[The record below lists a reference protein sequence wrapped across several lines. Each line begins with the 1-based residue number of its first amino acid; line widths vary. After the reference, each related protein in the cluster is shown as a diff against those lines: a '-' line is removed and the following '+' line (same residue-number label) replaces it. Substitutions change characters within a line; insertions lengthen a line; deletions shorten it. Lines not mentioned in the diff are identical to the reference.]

1 MSFHRHA
8 GEVIPGLWVGDIRS
22 VSYIDDI
29 IQTSTNAPI
38 HLATTQ
44 NKVNRKNSNTNVR
57 LTVISVMSSMNLMNY
72 VADLLREKQKDLQN
86 KQHQPQNELQY
97 RNIDVKLEDNSA
109 DEDMKDALN
118 INSEC
123 SKTQPIV
130 THADQSHNSC
140 DLKTIDICHVQVPLR
155 DSLDADLMTVLNE
168 TSASIDNALGMHP
181 NHQPNLSNN
190 HDVRICL
197 VHCAKGASRS
207 VSIIIGYLLS
217 RHPND
222 YPTFNEALECV
233 RKVRPQA
240 MPNVQF
246 AIDLRKY
253 ARDVHN
259 S

>member
-1 MSFHRHA
+1 
-8 GEVIPGLWVGDIRS
+8 
-22 VSYIDDI
+22 
-29 IQTSTNAPI
+29 
-38 HLATTQ
+38 
-44 NKVNRKNSNTNVR
+44 
-57 LTVISVMSSMNLMNY
+57 MSSMNLMNY
-72 VADLLREKQKDLQN
+72 VADLLREKQNDLQN

-118 INSEC
+118 INSEFN
-123 SKTQPIV
+123 KTQPI
-130 THADQSHNSC
+130 THNSY
-140 DLKTIDICHVQVPLR
+140 DVKTIDICHVQVPLR

-181 NHQPNLSNN
+181 NHQPNPNN
-190 HDVRICL
+190 THDVRICL

-217 RHPND
+217 RYPND

-233 RKVRPQA
+233 RKVRLQS